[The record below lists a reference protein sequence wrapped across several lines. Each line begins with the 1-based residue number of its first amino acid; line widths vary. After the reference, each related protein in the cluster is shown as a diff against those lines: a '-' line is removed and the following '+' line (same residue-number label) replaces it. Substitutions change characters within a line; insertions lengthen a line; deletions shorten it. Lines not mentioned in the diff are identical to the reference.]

1 MNKET
6 IKHYLISTGNQIVDK
21 AIIDTSLRLFNEK
34 PFEVAMKNY
43 AHYKTSDVVGLIDRA
58 CIELGYEKQTK
69 TPL

>member
-1 MNKET
+1 MNKST
-6 IKHYLISTGNQIVDK
+6 IKHYLISRGSV
-21 AIIDTSLRLFNEK
+21 IDENILNTALKLFNEK
-34 PFEVAMKNY
+34 PFNVAMKKY